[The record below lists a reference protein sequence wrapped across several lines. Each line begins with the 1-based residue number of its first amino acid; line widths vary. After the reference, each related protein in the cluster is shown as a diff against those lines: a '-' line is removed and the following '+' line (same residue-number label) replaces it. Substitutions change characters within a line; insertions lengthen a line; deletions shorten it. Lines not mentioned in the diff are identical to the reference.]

1 MSLSEQ
7 MKRGSVNMVKG
18 RKKKM
23 LLIGAIGMYCVLFC
37 VGCSTQKQEVQAE
50 VLVEPEE
57 TMSESMPIQQKETT
71 IEKETVTEEETTVE
85 AESTEEEICI
95 VDVQNISEIV
105 SDNIEYAFWT
115 ENIICQY
122 DGEHYGY
129 VNGNGTE
136 LTAMV
141 YDLAYPFSEGL
152 GCAMID
158 GIYGFV
164 DKNGEVAIPFSYLDA
179 APFSEELA
187 YFYGDEG
194 YGFLKPDG
202 TIAFTLDCDSVS
214 SFKEGLAY
222 FSINGKY
229 GYINTE
235 GQTVIEPVYQ
245 DAGYFQNGLAKVR
258 SGSFVGMINKNGEE
272 VIPIQYSMVLCYEKG
287 IMAKV
292 YGRTDY
298 YNYAG
303 EILSKEDYDK
313 LPDVTY
319 DTAKQDGFYEYGQ
332 GRTFDFS
339 KVLLRNS
346 ITPKKALYWKLSHG
360 KYVDMVMDESGEMQ
374 NLRKYNSW
382 GEYDYIKRFA
392 LYDVEQSG
400 QLVLYGC
407 EEPCDSYLFPMS
419 DSALYCVRDNQLHL
433 VLAGNECGGSARGDY
448 VCFWRN
454 VESGETLLGTH
465 GDAGG
470 FGGFSNYGSVYDYE
484 NGALQ
489 NERSFHWIGWFS
501 IYYSEEELLQD
512 AHLFYND
519 ENVPYTKESILTA
532 ETINEYLV
540 NDLRV
545 TCEEY
550 NQFRNKY
557 EEIEILQ

>member
-7 MKRGSVNMVKG
+7 MKRGSMYMVKG
-18 RKKKM
+18 RKKKI
-23 LLIGAIGMYCVLFC
+23 LLIGAIGMCCVLFC

-57 TMSESMPIQQKETT
+57 TMSESMQIQQEETT
-71 IEKETVTEEETTVE
+71 TEKETVTEEETTVE
-85 AESTEEEICI
+85 AESTEEEIFI
-95 VDVQNISEIV
+95 IDVQNISEIV

-122 DGEHYGY
+122 DGEYYGY
-129 VNGNGTE
+129 INGSGTE

-141 YDLAYPFSEGL
+141 YDMAYPFSEGL

-179 APFSEELA
+179 APFSEGLA

-202 TIAFTLDCDSVS
+202 SIAFTLDCDSVS

-258 SGSFVGMINKNGEE
+258 SGSFVGMINKDGEE

-303 EILSKEDYDK
+303 EILSKEEYDK

-319 DTAKQDGFYEYGQ
+319 DTVKQGGFYEYGE
-332 GRTFDFS
+332 GRTYDVS

-346 ITPKKALYWKLSHG
+346 ITPKNALYWKLSHG
-360 KYVDMVMDESGEMQ
+360 KNVDMVMGTSGEMQ

-382 GEYDYIKRFA
+382 EEYNYIKRFA

-400 QLVLYGC
+400 ELVLYGC
-407 EEPCDSYLFPMS
+407 EEPCESFLFPMS
-419 DSALYCVRDNQLHL
+419 DSALYGVRDNQLHL
-433 VLAGNECGGSARGDY
+433 VLVGNECGGSARGDY

-465 GDAGG
+465 GGAGG
-470 FGGFSNYGSVYDYE
+470 FGGFSNYGSVYDYK
-484 NGALQ
+484 NGVLQ

-550 NQFRNKY
+550 EQFRNQY

>member
-1 MSLSEQ
+1 
-7 MKRGSVNMVKG
+7 
-18 RKKKM
+18 M
-23 LLIGAIGMYCVLFC
+23 LCVLFC
-37 VGCSTQKQEVQAE
+37 VGCSTQKQEIQVEA
-50 VLVEPEE
+50 LAEPEE
-57 TMSESMPIQQKETT
+57 TMPESMPIQQEETT
-71 IEKETVTEEETTVE
+71 TEKETVTEEETTVE
-85 AESTEEEICI
+85 AETIEEESCI

-122 DGEHYGY
+122 DGEYYGY
-129 VNGNGTE
+129 INGSGTE

-141 YDLAYPFSEGL
+141 YDMAYPFSEGL

-179 APFSEELA
+179 APFSEGLA

-202 TIAFTLDCDSVS
+202 SIAFTLDCDSVS

-272 VIPIQYSMVLCYEKG
+272 VIPTQYSMVLCFEKG
-287 IMAKV
+287 IMAKA

-303 EILSKEDYDK
+303 EILSKEEYDK

-319 DTAKQDGFYEYGQ
+319 DTVKQGGFYEYGE
-332 GRTFDFS
+332 GRTFDVS

-346 ITPKKALYWKLSHG
+346 ITPKNALYWKLSHG
-360 KYVDMVMDESGEMQ
+360 KYVDMVMGTSGEMQ

-382 GEYDYIKRFA
+382 EEYNYIKRFA

-400 QLVLYGC
+400 ELVLYGC
-407 EEPCDSYLFPMS
+407 EEPCESFLFPKS
-419 DSALYCVRDNQLHL
+419 DSALYSVRDNQLHL
-433 VLAGNECGGSARGDY
+433 VLVGNECGGSARGNY

-465 GDAGG
+465 GGAGG

-550 NQFRNKY
+550 EQFRNKY